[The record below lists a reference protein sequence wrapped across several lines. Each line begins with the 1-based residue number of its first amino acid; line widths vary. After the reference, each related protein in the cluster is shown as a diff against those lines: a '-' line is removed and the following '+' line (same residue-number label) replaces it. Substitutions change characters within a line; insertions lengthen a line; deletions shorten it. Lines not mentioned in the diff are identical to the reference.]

1 MWHSES
7 HGRLKKLIDDI
18 IKENDWI
25 VEGSPRKV
33 FKESFD
39 CCDNVI
45 VLDEYTIIRLVRVF
59 KRWIR
64 QRRGRESYNS
74 RPTWDFLW
82 LNIKWVFEFN
92 RMKKGLLQILLEIRE
107 KFFTSAYSSVYS
119 THRFHDSFD
128 ACFSRSLVNILIKDI
143 FDSFPAHV

>member
-33 FKESFD
+33 LKESFD

-64 QRRGRESYNS
+64 QRRGREPYNS

-92 RMKKGLLQILLEIRE
+92 RMKKGLLQELSTYGE
-107 KFFTSAYSSVYS
+107 KVKIFKHSKDAYAFV
-119 THRFHDSFD
+119 
-128 ACFSRSLVNILIKDI
+128 IK
-143 FDSFPAHV
+143 SYLQA

>member
-33 FKESFD
+33 LKESLD
-39 CCDNVI
+39 CCDDVI
-45 VLDEYTIIRLVRVF
+45 VLDEYTI
-59 KRWIR
+59 
-64 QRRGRESYNS
+64 
-74 RPTWDFLW
+74 LW

-92 RMKKGLLQILLEIRE
+92 RMKKGLLQELSTYGE
-107 KFFTSAYSSVYS
+107 KVKIFKHSKDAYAFV
-119 THRFHDSFD
+119 
-128 ACFSRSLVNILIKDI
+128 IK
-143 FDSFPAHV
+143 SYLQA